1 MTEFFAQWFARASVM
16 LPVVIIMAAAC
27 WLVLNKM
34 GVMRLSVPLNGS
46 DMRTWPFY
54 FALGDATV
62 FALTFSAV
70 AAWMGD
76 SPAGSA
82 VAGGAAAIVALGVA
96 WLAAGR
102 SAPPG

>member
-1 MTEFFAQWFARASVM
+1 MSEFFAQWFARASVM
-16 LPVVIIMAAAC
+16 LPVMIVVAGAC
-27 WLVLNKM
+27 WLVLNKL
-34 GVMRLSVPLNGS
+34 GVMRLGAPLNGA
-46 DMRTWPFY
+46 DLRTWPLY

-76 SPAGSA
+76 SAAGSA
-82 VAGGAAAIVALGVA
+82 VAGGLAAIVALGVA

-102 SAPPG
+102 STPSG

>member
-27 WLVLNKM
+27 WLVLNKL
-34 GVMRLSVPLNGS
+34 GVMRTRAPLDGA
-46 DMRTWPFY
+46 DMRTWPLY
-54 FALGDATV
+54 FALGDAAV

-70 AAWMGD
+70 AAGMGD
-76 SPAGSA
+76 SAAGSA

-96 WLAAGR
+96 WLAAAR

>member
-54 FALGDATV
+54 FAMGDATV

-76 SPAGSA
+76 NPLASA
-82 VAGGAAAIVALGVA
+82 VAGGLAAIVALGVA

-102 SAPPG
+102 STPPA

>member
-1 MTEFFAQWFARASVM
+1 MSEFFAQWFARASVM

-27 WLVLNKM
+27 WLVLKQM
-34 GVMRLSVPLNGS
+34 GVMRLGVPLNGS

-76 SPAGSA
+76 SPAGSS
-82 VAGGAAAIVALGVA
+82 VAGGVAALVALGVA